1 MRYFFEI
8 TYNGTPYHGWQNQPN
23 AVSVQQ
29 VVEDCLTK
37 VFRKKIAI
45 VGSGRTDTG
54 VHCVKQYFHAD
65 VDQVLDE
72 SNWLPKLNSIL
83 PRFIAIRSI
92 RPVKPEASARYD
104 ALDRTYEYHITRV
117 KDPILVGRAYYF
129 FRDLDMPTME
139 RATALLIGEH
149 DFECFSKVHTDV
161 NHFICDIKQAR
172 WSQKGDRL
180 VFSIT
185 ANRFLR
191 GMVRSVVG
199 TLLNVGSKKITLKEF
214 QEIIKS
220 KDRKRAGMNVPA
232 DALYL
237 TQVKY
242 PKSIFILNAE
252 SIS

>member
-37 VFRKKIAI
+37 VFRKKISI
-45 VGSGRTDTG
+45 VASGRTDTG

-72 SNWLPKLNSIL
+72 ENWLPKLNSIL

-92 RPVKPEASARYD
+92 RLVKPDANARYD
-104 ALDRTYEYHITRV
+104 ALDRTYEYHITRT

-129 FRDLDMPTME
+129 FRDLDMPNME
-139 RATALLIGEH
+139 RATALLLGEH
-149 DFECFSKVHTDV
+149 DFQCFSKVHTDV
-161 NHFICDIKQAR
+161 NHFICNIKQAK
-172 WSQKGDRL
+172 WNQKGNML
-180 VFSIT
+180 VFTIT

-199 TLLNVGSKKITLKEF
+199 TLIDVGSKKITLKQF
-214 QEIIKS
+214 QEILKS
-220 KDRKRAGMNVPA
+220 KDRKQAGMNVPA

-237 TQVKY
+237 TNVKY
-242 PKSIFILNAE
+242 PKSVFI
-252 SIS
+252 